1 MRNMRDLVRV
11 AFSDAIDLERVG
23 SRAGVKVCG
32 RYYSWKP
39 VSWRKYNTFG
49 VRMVWNQNSS
59 SPVDDFVLMEI
70 LEAQNDTGSIENCS
84 WLCEDVGVDVH
95 HQVAPRSILHHKAD
109 MALG

>member
-39 VSWRKYNTFG
+39 VSWRKYSTFG
-49 VRMVWNQNSS
+49 VKIIWYQYSN

-70 LEAQNDTGSIENCS
+70 LEAKYDTKGPQANVFCNGSMHTSSVFSN
-84 WLCEDVGVDVH
+84 VGS
-95 HQVAPRSILHHKAD
+95 Q
-109 MALG
+109 G